1 MGKKQFNIKVP
12 DVPTSVSITK
22 NANTNDVFF
31 SFKHLSR
38 ESYTRCRDC
47 SFFIELL
54 QRFQKLSLLGWKEI
68 RQSHRHSWGM
78 EKMPVNQIKHDGTV
92 SRITPDVRELDV
104 FRASGDNR
112 VLVGLQEQQ
121 VFNVFF
127 IEANFGDISNH

>member
-1 MGKKQFNIKVP
+1 M
-12 DVPTSVSITK
+12 
-22 NANTNDVFF
+22 
-31 SFKHLSR
+31 
-38 ESYTRCRDC
+38 
-47 SFFIELL
+47 

-78 EKMPVNQIKHDGTV
+78 EKMPVNQIKHVGTV